1 MAWSGALALLTPVW
15 VGGRVLAGLR
25 RSPAPIEARVPVAL
39 AILNLYL
46 AGALGVVVGINK
58 HDPFLPFSQ
67 LDAVHAHLHLGAIGF
82 ATLMVVGAGYR
93 ILPMAIPS
101 AMPRGALALASGVV
115 VEVGTL
121 GLAAA
126 LPLAKAL
133 VPWFALL
140 TLAGLGL
147 FLTRVAVMLRNRRP
161 PPTERR
167 RPDWPLVHVLQ
178 ALAYLA
184 ITAALGLY
192 LVSSAPSDITLRV
205 AFVYGIG
212 GLLGFLCQLVLGIEA
227 RLLPLSAWL
236 QAFARGGY
244 HAQPASLHSALPRSG
259 AAATLAL
266 WTLGVPCL
274 AGGLALDRHLWTS
287 VGAGALAAAV
297 VIAGVSGALA
307 LWRLRRPEA
316 TPARAG

>member
-1 MAWSGALALLTPVW
+1 
-15 VGGRVLAGLR
+15 
-25 RSPAPIEARVPVAL
+25 
-39 AILNLYL
+39 
-46 AGALGVVVGINK
+46 VVGINK